1 MIHIDGSIGGGQ
13 ILRTSLSLSALTSK
27 SFKIINI
34 RNKRPNPGLQNQ
46 HLTAVNAVSKICHAE
61 VKGNILHSQELEFIP
76 SKVVSSDYKFDI
88 GTAGST
94 TLVLQ
99 TLLPPLL
106 FSQNKSHIEIIG
118 GTANPLAPPALDIKE
133 VFLKVLEKLGVDI
146 ELELVKE
153 GFYPKGGGN
162 IKVIINP
169 VKNLKNFNFSS
180 VNSKEISLFAVSSH
194 SLKDRDICKRLI
206 KGFKANFPIDYR
218 ITFHESYIP
227 SLNPGCYIHANI
239 SNQIGMSVLG
249 EKTLTSEDV
258 GKDCALKLIKE
269 ISSSSTFDI
278 FTSDQLLIY
287 LGICGS
293 GSFKVSDV
301 SDHMN
306 SNIEVIEKF
315 LDVKFSIEDNV
326 IKCRKL

>member
-1 MIHIDGSIGGGQ
+1 MIQIDGLIGGGQ
-13 ILRTSLSLSALTSK
+13 ILRTSLSLSALTGK
-27 SFKIINI
+27 PFKIINI

-46 HLTAVNAVSKICHAE
+46 HLTAVNACSKICNAD
-61 VKGNILHSQELEFIP
+61 VIGNTLNSSELEFIP
-76 SKVVSSDYKFDI
+76 SKVVSSDYRFDI

-106 FSQNKSHIEIIG
+106 FANNKSVLEIIG
-118 GTANPLAPPALDIKE
+118 GTANPLAPPALDIKN
-133 VFLKVLEKLGVDI
+133 VFLKVLEKLGIDI
-146 ELELVKE
+146 ELEVVKE

-162 IKVIINP
+162 IKIVINP
-169 VKNLKNFNFSS
+169 IKKLKDFNFIAVYSME
-180 VNSKEISLFAVSSH
+180 VNLFAVSSH

-218 ITFHESYIP
+218 MKVHESYIP

-239 SNQIGMSVLG
+239 SNQVGMSVLG
-249 EKTLTSEDV
+249 EKTMTSEDV
-258 GKDCALKLIKE
+258 GKDCALRLIKE
-269 ISSSSTFDI
+269 ISSGSTFDI
-278 FTSDQLLIY
+278 YTADQMLIY
-287 LGICGS
+287 LALSGS

-301 SDHMN
+301 SEHIN

-315 LDVKFSIEDNV
+315 LGVKFSVENNV
-326 IKCRKL
+326 ISCRKK